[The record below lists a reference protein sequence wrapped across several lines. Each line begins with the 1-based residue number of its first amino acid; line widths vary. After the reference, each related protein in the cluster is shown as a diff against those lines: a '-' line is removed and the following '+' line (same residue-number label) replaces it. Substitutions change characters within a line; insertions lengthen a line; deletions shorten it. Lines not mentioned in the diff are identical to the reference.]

1 MHLFLLAIQLDKLHH
16 VFDDGSNQENCEEEC
31 AWVEVDGEESCISA
45 LVESINEFYS
55 CQDDINNLKELLN
68 VKDIKIKEIAEV
80 EFKEANH
87 KIKLLVLIVAI
98 NRLKKIPVLYP
109 DIPNTKDYIKTTN
122 VPIAFTDTDIIISKK
137 QNSNSQTNI
146 LGVRPEKMFLS
157 DKKGIPG
164 EIFGSEYLGTRKIL
178 TIQSQFGTYKVRV
191 SNDVNLKIGSNVKIN
206 FESESAIIF
215 DNQTDKA
222 LLSDFIN

>member
-1 MHLFLLAIQLDKLHH
+1 MIDIINKRANEQPDKIFIYYNNASITYQEFNYMILNLLDCMNEIDEHYIGIQ
-16 VFDDGSNQENCEEEC
+16 
-31 AWVEVDGEESCISA
+31 I
-45 LVESINEFYS
+45 
-55 CQDDINNLKELLN
+55 
-68 VKDIKIKEIAEV
+68 
-80 EFKEANH
+80 NH

-122 VPIAFTDTDIIISKK
+122 VPIAFTDIDIIISKK

-164 EIFGSEYLGTRKIL
+164 EVYGSEY
-178 TIQSQFGTYKVRV
+178 
-191 SNDVNLKIGSNVKIN
+191 
-206 FESESAIIF
+206 
-215 DNQTDKA
+215 
-222 LLSDFIN
+222 